1 MFKYF
6 ILICLILLNSYSKA
20 EDALTIKQQ
29 LDRLQREVSDISEL
43 LYTDSGDELN
53 IENNNNINIS
63 QLTAL
68 DLRIYDLEKDIK
80 KINENLEE
88 LVFSIDDI
96 IKMYEDLNL
105 TINSLANNT
114 NKQENLSKNSTSNNN
129 QSLEQENVLGSIV
142 INTEDLSSNDEG
154 DILTS
159 VRKNQ
164 STKMTPKEEFQNAY
178 DALRNQKFEEAK
190 KKFEQFIIDYQENSL
205 SGSAHYWLGEIY
217 ILKKEYIEAA
227 LVFAE
232 GYQKF
237 PQSSRAPSI
246 LYKLSDVLLKIN
258 KIEEGCSTL
267 SKLIKE
273 FPKHKITK
281 KAENRIKDINCN
293 LPTE

>member
-1 MFKYF
+1 
-6 ILICLILLNSYSKA
+6 
-20 EDALTIKQQ
+20 
-29 LDRLQREVSDISEL
+29 
-43 LYTDSGDELN
+43 
-53 IENNNNINIS
+53 
-63 QLTAL
+63 
-68 DLRIYDLEKDIK
+68 
-80 KINENLEE
+80 
-88 LVFSIDDI
+88 
-96 IKMYEDLNL
+96 MYEDLNL

-154 DILTS
+154 EILTS
-159 VRKNQ
+159 VKKNQ

-258 KIEEGCSTL
+258 KIGEGCSTL
-267 SKLIKE
+267 NKLIKE

-281 KAENRIKDINCN
+281 KAENRIKDLNCN